1 MSIMKTMNEMD
12 KIKSFINPN
21 RHFITEQDTLY
32 LLVLLRKHLE
42 RVHKKS
48 SYKLVVFYCDWSL
61 HYEKTKNIEHIEDI
75 IQKIQ
80 ADLFWHSRSNE
91 TEKFLEMTHLRK
103 EMSKLLIEF
112 GLSDFTQNENKWFN
126 FRNNLIRI
134 LASCPLK
141 VKRQYY
147 LELTYT
153 ELKGEIISWE
163 LLYQ

>member
-1 MSIMKTMNEMD
+1 MAELQKLKNFLS
-12 KIKSFINPN
+12 SN

-32 LLVLLRKHLE
+32 LLVYLRRHLE
-42 RVHKKS
+42 REDLKNN
-48 SYKLVVFYCDWSL
+48 YKIVLFYCDWAL
-61 HYEKTKNIEHIEDI
+61 HYEKTQNIEHIEDI

-80 ADLFWHSRSNE
+80 ADLFWNSKSNE
-91 TEKFLEMTHLRK
+91 TERFLEMEHFKK
-103 EMSKLLIEF
+103 EMSKLL
-112 GLSDFTQNENKWFN
+112 SDLDLMNITQNENKWFN

-141 VKRQYY
+141 VKREYFF
-147 LELTYT
+147 ELTYT